1 MKTVSKLQ
9 KKNETGS
16 AVSIFLQE
24 KERLI
29 LECIYNYLVSK
40 EGQDISISIYRHRS
54 RNAIIDLEL
63 LENCVEM
70 TKEYLSDLGDF
81 TEFYRFGFVWGTKG
95 DNLNSRSNLEYNSFP
110 TNLEEDLRNQT
121 FISSYQGDFYYEI
134 EGVKIVFKR

>member
-40 EGQDISISIYRHRS
+40 EILSKSIRRVI
-54 RNAIIDLEL
+54 
-63 LENCVEM
+63 
-70 TKEYLSDLGDF
+70 K
-81 TEFYRFGFVWGTKG
+81 
-95 DNLNSRSNLEYNSFP
+95 SN
-110 TNLEEDLRNQT
+110 
-121 FISSYQGDFYYEI
+121 
-134 EGVKIVFKR
+134 